1 MTASS
6 PAFPKVY
13 AAVGVGTHARAMIG
27 SDWMPLLDARVEEEA
42 AKVGVGVAAE

>member
-1 MTASS
+1 MTAAS

-13 AAVGVGTHARAMIG
+13 AAVGVGIHARARII

-42 AKVGVGVAAE
+42 AKVVVGVVAE